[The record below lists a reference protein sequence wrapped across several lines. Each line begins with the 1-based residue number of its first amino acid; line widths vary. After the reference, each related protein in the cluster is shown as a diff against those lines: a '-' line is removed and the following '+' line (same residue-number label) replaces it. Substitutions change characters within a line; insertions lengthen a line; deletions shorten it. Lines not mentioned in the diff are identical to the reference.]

1 MTTHRLTNRE
11 ASDASGAPK
20 GSRYKRMRWIAFA
33 AIVAATLLL
42 WFITSGSNNPQTRSA
57 PTVRKPPTYERIDA
71 KPPELP
77 PNSKATVENDAERL
91 LAAAPRPL
99 TADHA
104 D

>member
-1 MTTHRLTNRE
+1 MITHRLTNRE

-20 GSRYKRMRWIAFA
+20 GSRYKRMRWVAFA
-33 AIVAATLLL
+33 AIVAVTLLL
-42 WFITSGSNNPQTRSA
+42 WFITDGSGNPQGRSA
-57 PTVRKPPTYERIDA
+57 PAVR

-77 PNSKATVENDAERL
+77 SNSKATVENDAERL